1 MSPCNM
7 VFRLRDFRPRIAFVI
22 GFEIPQHKAHI
33 TTRLWETVGK
43 RIPCPFSDSKNRAMT
58 PESASGASA
67 GAVPQKKTSVEEKE
81 VEEKRRISQ
90 VSIDGQKRSKK

>member
-1 MSPCNM
+1 
-7 VFRLRDFRPRIAFVI
+7 
-22 GFEIPQHKAHI
+22 
-33 TTRLWETVGK
+33 
-43 RIPCPFSDSKNRAMT
+43 MT

-90 VSIDGQKRSKK
+90 VSIDGQKRSEK